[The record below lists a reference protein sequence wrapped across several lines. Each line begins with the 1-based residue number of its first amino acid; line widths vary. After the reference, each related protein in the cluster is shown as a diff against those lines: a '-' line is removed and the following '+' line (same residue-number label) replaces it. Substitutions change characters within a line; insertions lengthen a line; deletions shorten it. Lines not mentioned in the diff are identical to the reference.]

1 MAKELLSLPT
11 APYHERFVTE
21 AIGEYLAPRK
31 QISCKT
37 DRFGNLH
44 LIYRGSMDRPQT
56 PIVATAH
63 LDHPALGWVS
73 KQGKREFMFESLGRL
88 PASRIVGAPVRIYDV
103 NNDDAVMCVRARVAG
118 RVAGTEGHFR
128 VKAEAKQPAHLVG
141 PGSFAVWDLP
151 PLQRRG
157 NRIYARACDD
167 LAGVAVGLCWLDQ
180 LLERGA
186 AVNAGLLL
194 TRAEEIGFGGMLA
207 AVRGN
212 GLSRNRFY
220 VNIECSSTRS
230 GARLGEGP
238 VIRVGDK
245 KQVFDPLVA
254 GALNH
259 VAERCR
265 VENPDFRFQR
275 KLMDSGT
282 CEATAL
288 QQAGFATGAVAL
300 PLGNYHNLG
309 RTKLQREIIDERD
322 ALMLV
327 DLLTA
332 VATHPDGLTGAAK
345 RANESLSQL
354 LDSYNAES
362 EPRLVRRLPRQSSS
376 RRLPPGHAR

>member
-1 MAKELLSLPT
+1 MKASSFFAVAKRLLALPT
-11 APYHERFVTE
+11 AAYHEHFVVA
-21 AIGEYLAPRK
+21 AIQEYLAPRK
-31 QISCKT
+31 QISCKA

-44 LIYRGSMDRPQT
+44 LNYHGSPDRSQA

-73 KQGKREFMFESLGRL
+73 NLRQREFEFESLGRL
-88 PASRIVGAPVRIYDV
+88 PARRIVGAPVCIYNVHDRYV
-103 NNDDAVMCVRARVAG
+103 EMCVRARVAG
-118 RVAGTEGHFR
+118 LVAGTEQHFR
-128 VKAEAKQPAHLVG
+128 VKAEAQQSLNLVG

-157 NRIYARACDD
+157 DRIYARACDD
-167 LAGVAVGLCWLDQ
+167 LAGLSVGLCWLDQ
-180 LLERGA
+180 LVESGV

-207 AVRGN
+207 AVHGN
-212 GLSRNRFY
+212 DLGRNCLY

-245 KQVFDPLVA
+245 RQIFDPAVA

-265 VENPDFRFQR
+265 AENPGFRFQR

-288 QQAGFATGAVAL
+288 QQAGFTTGAVAL

-309 RTKLQREIIDERD
+309 RNKLQREIIDERD

-327 DLLTA
+327 DLLAA
-332 VATHPDGLTGAAK
+332 VATHPDGLAGAGK
-345 RANESLSQL
+345 SANESLSQL
-354 LDSYNAES
+354 LDSYRAGS
-362 EPRLVRRLPRQSSS
+362 EPRLIRAPL
-376 RRLPPGHAR
+376 